1 MATENKLSYAMK
13 EKNCKMRND
22 IIFQPKQ
29 TSGESS
35 KDQYKT
41 GPLLEVGI
49 NFLWVNKKI

>member
-1 MATENKLSYAMK
+1 MATENKLSYTMN
-13 EKNCKMRND
+13 EKNCKMRNN

-35 KDQYKT
+35 KDHYKT